1 MIFIDNM
8 VIVTG
13 LPLQSR
19 SSEVYG
25 DLSGSVTSCGSI
37 GDYGTSAWGTVGGYL
52 ESDQVVMVCGGQN
65 SNQCYS
71 LPDGKQ
77 TQMSQ
82 PRQYAAAVAVENGL
96 WVTGGENSDMSE
108 MSSTEIVS
116 FNREFSGMTA
126 DLPVPLTKHC
136 AVILKS
142 KNSAMIIGGT
152 SNGQESAKTYFYD
165 FATQAF
171 TEGPAMSTAR
181 SSHMCASFSVNGKEK
196 VAVVGGRD
204 KNSVEIFDVA
214 SNTWTSGN
222 YHPKIGCKSSKC
234 FWFFP

>member
-1 MIFIDNM
+1 M

-37 GDYGTSAWGTVGGYL
+37 GEHGTSAWGTVGGYL
-52 ESDQVVMVCGGQN
+52 ESDQAVMVCGGQG

-71 LPDGKQ
+71 LPEGKQ
-77 TQMSQ
+77 AQMSQ

-96 WVTGGENSDMSE
+96 WVTGGENDGSVL
-108 MSSTEIVS
+108 SSTEIVS
-116 FNREFSGMTA
+116 FNRDYIGMTV

-136 AVILKS
+136 AVLLKS
-142 KNSAMIIGGT
+142 KNAAMIIGGT
-152 SNGQESAKTYFYD
+152 GNINGQGSANTYFYD
-165 FATQAF
+165 SVSQAF

-181 SSHMCASFSVNGKEK
+181 SSHMCASFTVNGKEK
-196 VAVVGGRD
+196 VAVVGGTD

-214 SNTWTSGN
+214 SNTWTSG
-222 YHPKIGCKSSKC
+222 SKTVIHN
-234 FWFFP
+234 